1 MLDAPTHAVFALLAA
16 GHLLADFVFQSGE
29 LVRAKLVSRG
39 ALRRHA
45 ALVTLVQALVVLPFY
60 PDLVGLACVL
70 VIGVTHYF
78 IDMAKIALDRRA
90 PRPLTWFLLDQG
102 AHLVV
107 LLLAAIVW
115 GVVAGSPSFGGVRG
129 VTAVAW
135 LVGGLAFNV
144 NGGSALVSA
153 TLAQLRATPRSE
165 RARDDDP
172 GAAGAGRLIGILERL
187 LILFAVLAGEWSAV
201 GLVLAAKSIARFKE
215 LEDRDFAELYL
226 VGTLASV
233 LVAVVSATLLAQL
246 MPADNPVAAFLS
258 RS

>member
-107 LLLAAIVW
+107 LALAASAW
-115 GVVAGSPSFGGVRG
+115 GVVAGGPSFGDVRG

-153 TLAQLRATPRSE
+153 TLAQLRAPRSD
-165 RARDDDP
+165 RQADDDP